1 MRRLFVIGAGGH
13 GAVVADAADESG
25 HWDEIGFL
33 DDDESRDAVLGFP
46 VVGTTDK
53 ISSLA
58 GAGAE
63 FVVAVGNNRDRLDLC
78 NLIVEK
84 GLRLATVVHP
94 AACVSKS
101 ASISSGAVACAG
113 AIINARAK
121 VGRACIVNTGATIDH
136 DCVLEDG
143 VHVSPGANL
152 AGTVRVRR
160 RTWIGIGSSVREGV
174 TIGCDS
180 IVGAGSAVVNDIGD
194 ALTVGGVPA
203 KILTQR

>member
-84 GLRLATVVHP
+84 GFLHHAGEAAAAARQFPREVGQCLAIVFALPEDDCGGLNFCFGAHDRLRCSNREMV
-94 AACVSKS
+94 
-101 ASISSGAVACAG
+101 SGAHP
-113 AIINARAK
+113 
-121 VGRACIVNTGATIDH
+121 DH
-136 DCVLEDG
+136 
-143 VHVSPGANL
+143 
-152 AGTVRVRR
+152 
-160 RTWIGIGSSVREGV
+160 
-174 TIGCDS
+174 
-180 IVGAGSAVVNDIGD
+180 
-194 ALTVGGVPA
+194 
-203 KILTQR
+203 